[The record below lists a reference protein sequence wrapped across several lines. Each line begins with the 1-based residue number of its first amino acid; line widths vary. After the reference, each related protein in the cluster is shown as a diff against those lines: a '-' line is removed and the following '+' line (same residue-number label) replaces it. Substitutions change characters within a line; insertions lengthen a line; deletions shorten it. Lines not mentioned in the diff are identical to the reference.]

1 MGLLD
6 EVRAHA
12 AEVAQAARFVRIQ
25 HAALKSYAA
34 ALPLDKLRKPELD
47 AATHYLAEPDGTLA
61 YVVQLDAI
69 NFGSGYFPRLKKRP
83 GYSGYFTVAS
93 SLKDCFEDRGPL
105 SADALVALTPAD
117 AARMF
122 GQTPG
127 LDPAVDELMLLFTT
141 ALNTL
146 GAYVNANFGGSCRRL
161 VDAAEASAEQLARV
175 LAEMPFYQD
184 KGFYKRAQL
193 TAADLATAGVA
204 TFKDLDRLT
213 IFADNLVPH
222 VLRVD
227 GILEYEPDLL
237 ARINREELI
246 PPGSLEEQEIR
257 ASALHAVERL
267 VDELQRIGEPITPM
281 QLDYLFWNRGQE
293 PAYKAQPRHRT
304 RTVYY

>member
-12 AEVAQAARFVRIQ
+12 AAVAQAARFVRIQ
-25 HAALKSYAA
+25 HAALKGYAA

-47 AATHYLAEPDGTLA
+47 PATHYLADAEGTLA

-69 NFGSGYFPRLKKRP
+69 NFGSGYFPRLKKRT

-93 SLKDCFEDRGPL
+93 SLKDCFEQRGPL
-105 SADALVALTPAD
+105 SAEALVALTPAD
-117 AARMF
+117 ATRIF
-122 GQTPG
+122 GQASG
-127 LDPAVDELMLLFTT
+127 ADADVDELMMLFTS

-146 GAYVNANFGGSCRRL
+146 GAYVNASFGGSFRRL
-161 VDAAEASAEQLARV
+161 VEAADGSAEKLVAV

-193 TAADLATAGVA
+193 TAADLSTAGVA
-204 TFKDLDRLT
+204 TFNDLDRLT

-227 GILEYEPDLL
+227 GILDYEPDLL
-237 ARINREELI
+237 GRINRGELI
-246 PPGSLEEQEIR
+246 PPGSPEEQEIR
-257 ASALHAVERL
+257 ASALHAVEL
-267 VDELQRIGEPITPM
+267 LAEELRGIGEPITPM
-281 QLDYLFWNRGQE
+281 QLDYLLWNRGQAL
-293 PAYKAQPRHRT
+293 AYKALPRHRT